1 MKFIDITGQRFGRL
15 TVIERA
21 EDHVCETYKPYMKDP
36 VVTRATRWRCRCDC
50 GGEITTLRCNLVSG
64 ATRSCGC
71 LRREHMRE
79 LNRKQRE
86 AKGCG

>member
-21 EDHVCETYKPYMKDP
+21 EDHVCKTYKPFMTKP
-36 VVTRATRWRCRCDC
+36 EVKRVTRWRCRCDC
-50 GGEITTLRCNLVSG
+50 GGEITTMRCNLVSG

-79 LNRKQRE
+79 VNRQRRE